1 MWREITKS
9 LDGLQRRSTN
19 GNLIPPLSSAF
30 LVRAITWV
38 TLKCSILGCLSRLHM
53 LRELEESVR
62 TAFSTSA
69 NEDEGP
75 GDTGLLGDWDSR
87 LQITEVRW
95 RRCCCVAGCLID
107 SENSIFTSRFFRIQA
122 LLLVGRWMEETA
134 HYEPNPVIQQLRVS
148 ELKFGFRRSCK
159 VELNELLLREVM
171 RRVAT
176 MSAVIRTPHIPEL
189 ACEQC
194 IFVRQVAKHVASKYR
209 DCLRWP
215 FVNELTWFTLT

>member
-95 RRCCCVAGCLID
+95 RRCCCVGGCLID
-107 SENSIFTSRFFRIQA
+107 SCLVESLSRLVRIWSSLTFLFSRGLFVWLIV
-122 LLLVGRWMEETA
+122 LLL
-134 HYEPNPVIQQLRVS
+134 LS
-148 ELKFGFRRSCK
+148 
-159 VELNELLLREVM
+159 
-171 RRVAT
+171 
-176 MSAVIRTPHIPEL
+176 L
-189 ACEQC
+189 ACPPSSV
-194 IFVRQVAKHVASKYR
+194 FVPNQGTDIKFAQ
-209 DCLRWP
+209 DCPEPAAEVRMYYSAP
-215 FVNELTWFTLT
+215 FSVFFFWSSTFCL